1 MTTREANQASNADMT
16 TDCLPQGLGNCC
28 VTWIAG
34 RKRKS
39 LSTADLRDLETL
51 VRLEVGLKDNSQRTE
66 DLGMW
71 QLEHAHYKGEKPA
84 AREELFK
91 NWNMGI
97 WSFHKDHSKDTKKA
111 SRRLDTAI
119 FQSGNATV
127 GEQKITI
134 KRREKKR

>member
-1 MTTREANQASNADMT
+1 M
-16 TDCLPQGLGNCC
+16 
-28 VTWIAG
+28 TWIAG